1 MKRQQSGFT
10 LIELIIVIVVL
21 GILAVTAA
29 PRFFNFGSNA
39 RTSTLTGVKGAL
51 ESSAALVYGKALIA
65 SVQGLEKSEADSV
78 PVVYGYPAATATA
91 IQASASLDDADW
103 TITEVRAADTA
114 YQAAVGDVVISSK
127 SYVRADVDASI
138 ANNLGLTATTAC
150 HVVYKAATKAGEKPT
165 ITVYSAGC

>member
-29 PRFFNFGSNA
+29 PRFFNFGSDA

-65 SVQGLEKSEADSV
+65 SVQGLEESQVDSV
-78 PVVYGYPAATATA
+78 PVVYGYPAATAAA
-91 IQASASLDDADW
+91 IQASASLDAADW
-103 TITEVRAADTA
+103 TIVAAATDTTAFGAVQGDIVIRSASYERANVANT
-114 YQAAVGDVVISSK
+114 I
-127 SYVRADVDASI
+127 AS
-138 ANNLGLTATTAC
+138 NLGLTQPTAC
-150 HVVYKAATKAGEKPT
+150 HVVYKAATASAKPA
-165 ITVYSAGC
+165 ITVHADGC

>member
-29 PRFFNFGSNA
+29 PRFFNFGSDA

-51 ESSAALVYGKALIA
+51 ESSAALVYGKAIIA
-65 SVQGLEKSEADSV
+65 GSQGLPTATVDTVAVEF
-78 PVVYGYPAATATA
+78 GYPAATTAA
-91 IQASASLDDADW
+91 IQAAANLDTADW
-103 TITEVRAADTA
+103 TFTEVADADTA
-114 YQAAVGDVVISSK
+114 HGAAAGDLVIRSAT
-127 SYVRADVDASI
+127 YERDDATGIS
-138 ANNLGLTATTAC
+138 NKLGTTEATAC
-150 HVVYKAATKAGEKPT
+150 HVVYTPAASASAKPT